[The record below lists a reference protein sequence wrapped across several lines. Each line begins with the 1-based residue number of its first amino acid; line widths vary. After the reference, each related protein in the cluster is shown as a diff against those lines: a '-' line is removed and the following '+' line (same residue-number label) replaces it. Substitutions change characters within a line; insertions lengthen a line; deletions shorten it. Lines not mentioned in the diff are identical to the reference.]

1 MNEWMFSLLKS
12 CAMEDRPHR
21 EPGQRE
27 HTKPQ
32 MPTKAMPLGSFT
44 IMPSLYRCWMKA
56 QTGKLSFLSSIP
68 ELDND
73 KPRLERRF
81 LLFPNLE
88 LHAHSLK
95 MLYKVSQIASF
106 LAGEK
111 LQQFKLK
118 VFPLQVSPSPK
129 DDCLKLREFCCLRR
143 SW

>member
-1 MNEWMFSLLKS
+1 MNVLLKS

-32 MPTKAMPLGSFT
+32 NAHEGYALGFT
-44 IMPSLYRCWMKA
+44 YYNAIIIQMLNESSDRI
-56 QTGKLSFLSSIP
+56 SFLSGIP

-88 LHAHSLK
+88 LHPHSLK

-106 LAGEK
+106 LAGEN
-111 LQQFKLK
+111 FNN
-118 VFPLQVSPSPK
+118 SN
-129 DDCLKLREFCCLRR
+129 
-143 SW
+143 